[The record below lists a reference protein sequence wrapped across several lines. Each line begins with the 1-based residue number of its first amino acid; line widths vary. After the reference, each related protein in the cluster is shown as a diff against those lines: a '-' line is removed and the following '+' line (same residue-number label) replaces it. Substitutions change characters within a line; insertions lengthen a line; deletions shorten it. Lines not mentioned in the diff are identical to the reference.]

1 MSHGFSFPILEK
13 NEILDCLADLDIK
26 FSPENF
32 EKPSY
37 DTLKPVLEQL
47 VMLLVGISR

>member
-1 MSHGFSFPILEK
+1 MSGYSFPILEK
-13 NEILDCLADLDIK
+13 KEILECLADLDIK

-37 DTLKPVLEQL
+37 ETLKPVYEQL
-47 VMLLVGISR
+47 VMLLVGITR